1 MLNAC
6 YILHRRAYR
15 ESSLLLDVFTYQHGK
30 VSILAKGAYKSKS
43 ARSAQLQPFQ
53 PLLLDW
59 SGASNL
65 KTMTKLEAPSPAI
78 KLQGLSLY
86 AAMYINELLYRLL
99 QEGQAMFDLFESYI
113 TALDSLSQSSDIES
127 PLRMFE
133 ARLLDALGL
142 MPDLQYDWRGNP
154 VDAVLTYYLSG
165 EGQLVCLSD
174 DGGFKGRD
182 VSGSDLECLNNIFSQ
197 ERDYI
202 RNESFEAIG
211 RNRAV
216 KRFLRGLIDQALD
229 GRQLQSRELVMQYI
243 KQRQA

>member
-15 ESSLLLDVFTYQHGK
+15 ESSLLLDVFTYQQGK

-43 ARSAQLQPFQ
+43 ALSAQLQPFQ

-59 SGASNL
+59 SGGSNL
-65 KTMTKLEAPSPAI
+65 KTMTKLEAPRPAI
-78 KLQGLSLY
+78 KLHGLSLY

-99 QEGQAMFDLFESYI
+99 QEGQAMFDLFEAYI
-113 TALDSLSQSSDIES
+113 TALDSLSQVSDVES

-133 ARLLDALGL
+133 ARLLYALGL
-142 MPDLQYDWRGNP
+142 MPDLECDWRGNP
-154 VDAVLTYYLSG
+154 IDSAQAYYLSG
-165 EGQLVCLSD
+165 DGHLVSA
-174 DGGFKGRD
+174 KG
-182 VSGSDLECLNNIFSQ
+182 VGIPSESAMSASDLSCLLDILSGAGTFVREDSS
-197 ERDYI
+197 
-202 RNESFEAIG
+202 ESVG

-216 KRFLRGLIDQALD
+216 KGFLRGLIDQALD
-229 GRQLQSRELVMQYI
+229 GRQLQSRELVRQFI